1 MSRFYLLNPIN
12 KYDASEH
19 PKDVNVENLG
29 VLLQEL
35 LLAIANL
42 IYIFF
47 KVHLIIQITL
57 RARHNSKI

>member
-1 MSRFYLLNPIN
+1 MSRFNLLNPIN

-19 PKDVNVENLG
+19 PKDLNVENLG

-47 KVHLIIQITL
+47 KAHLIIQITCE
-57 RARHNSKI
+57 SKT